1 MKVFQRLAHA
11 FKAEGVDATF
21 GMMGDGNMFWLHEMH
36 KLGIKVHEVRHE
48 GAGLGMADGY
58 ARTSRRVGVATATC
72 GPGTSQ
78 LATAFVTA
86 ARAESPLVAFCGE
99 YPVGDPEYSQR
110 LDQSAF
116 AHGCEAAFVR
126 MGAADQADEAVRK
139 AFYIAKTES
148 RPVLLSVPMDLQQ
161 EQWEDDD
168 PYVPSA
174 TMMRPGIVHPDPEM
188 IKRAA
193 DMIASAKKPVIIMG
207 RGAQWSNAGQAA
219 LKLGDRIGAL
229 MATSLLA
236 RTYMGDQCEY
246 YAGIS
251 GNYAHKASMQLFH
264 DADLVIGVG
273 ASLNR
278 YTLEN
283 GYLYPNAK
291 FIQFDTK
298 LQVLMFGVRTADL
311 YVHSDAK
318 IGVEA
323 LEKALAERNFKGTG
337 YRVPGVK
344 EKLAKRAEDPAEFP
358 IDPGTVDPR
367 KAVMMLDDIMP
378 TTVGMFSGSGMAS
391 GISNMLMMKV
401 RPLAQ
406 SGHFFGCIGQMLPAA
421 MGAMVAIGHKPAM
434 LLDGDAS
441 FMMHLSEWE
450 TAVRYKMPLL
460 VVVMNNEALGA
471 EYYKLD
477 VKNMDVNTSVI
488 SCPDLGKVSVA
499 MGGKG
504 AMVRSLDEL
513 RAAANEWFARPAPMV
528 NDCRISRTVMSIPY
542 RRLHY
547 GKDE

>member
-1 MKVFQRLAHA
+1 MDPTEPLGYAARLA
-11 FKAEGVDATF
+11 GVSEAHRRGIDRFRTRLSDLL
-21 GMMGDGNMFWLHEMH
+21 DG
-36 KLGIKVHEVRHE
+36 
-48 GAGLGMADGY
+48 GLLN
-58 ARTSRRVGVATATC
+58 
-72 GPGTSQ
+72 GP
-78 LATAFVTA
+78 
-86 ARAESPLVAFCGE
+86 
-99 YPVGDPEYSQR
+99 
-110 LDQSAF
+110 QS
-116 AHGCEAAFVR
+116 
-126 MGAADQADEAVRK
+126 
-139 AFYIAKTES
+139 T
-148 RPVLLSVPMDLQQ
+148 VLL
-161 EQWEDDD
+161 E
-168 PYVPSA
+168 
-174 TMMRPGIVHPDPEM
+174 
-188 IKRAA
+188 
-193 DMIASAKKPVIIMG
+193 
-207 RGAQWSNAGQAA
+207 
-219 LKLGDRIGAL
+219 
-229 MATSLLA
+229 LLL
-236 RTYMGDQCEY
+236 R
-246 YAGIS
+246 
-251 GNYAHKASMQLFH
+251 
-264 DADLVIGVG
+264 
-273 ASLNR
+273 
-278 YTLEN
+278 
-283 GYLYPNAK
+283 
-291 FIQFDTK
+291 
-298 LQVLMFGVRTADL
+298 
-311 YVHSDAK
+311 
-318 IGVEA
+318 
-323 LEKALAERNFKGTG
+323 LAERNFKGTG

-513 RAAANEWFARPAPMV
+513 RAAANEWIANPGPMV
-528 NDCRISRTVMSIPY
+528 IDCRISRTVMSIPY

>member
-229 MATSLLA
+229 IH
-236 RTYMGDQCEY
+236 E
-246 YAGIS
+246 
-251 GNYAHKASMQLFH
+251 
-264 DADLVIGVG
+264 
-273 ASLNR
+273 
-278 YTLEN
+278 
-283 GYLYPNAK
+283 
-291 FIQFDTK
+291 
-298 LQVLMFGVRTADL
+298 
-311 YVHSDAK
+311 
-318 IGVEA
+318 
-323 LEKALAERNFKGTG
+323 
-337 YRVPGVK
+337 
-344 EKLAKRAEDPAEFP
+344 
-358 IDPGTVDPR
+358 PR
-367 KAVMMLDDIMP
+367 
-378 TTVGMFSGSGMAS
+378 
-391 GISNMLMMKV
+391 
-401 RPLAQ
+401 
-406 SGHFFGCIGQMLPAA
+406 
-421 MGAMVAIGHKPAM
+421 M
-434 LLDGDAS
+434 LL
-441 FMMHLSEWE
+441 
-450 TAVRYKMPLL
+450 
-460 VVVMNNEALGA
+460 
-471 EYYKLD
+471 
-477 VKNMDVNTSVI
+477 
-488 SCPDLGKVSVA
+488 
-499 MGGKG
+499 
-504 AMVRSLDEL
+504 LDEPFGALDAFTREELWSIL
-513 RAAANEWFARPAPMV
+513 RELWLEQRFNVVLVTHDLRESVFLADTVYVMSKSPGRFVVRKEIDLPQDRDLEITYTSAFSDIVHELRSHIGAIRKPGAAATTGATP
-528 NDCRISRTVMSIPY
+528 
-542 RRLHY
+542 
-547 GKDE
+547 